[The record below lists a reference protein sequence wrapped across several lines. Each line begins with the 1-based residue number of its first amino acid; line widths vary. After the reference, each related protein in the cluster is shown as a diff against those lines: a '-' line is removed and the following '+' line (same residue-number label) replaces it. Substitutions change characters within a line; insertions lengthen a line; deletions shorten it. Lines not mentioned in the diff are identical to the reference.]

1 MTAIDPTENNKDFRS
16 EIVALAASQV
26 SPELEDRLVTTIQR
40 LFEPAARAALLN
52 EKEFL
57 TEKEVGEL
65 FSISPSTLRTER
77 SRGIGPGYVKDG
89 KKVLYS
95 RKDLI
100 AYFKDRLVRHHG

>member
-1 MTAIDPTENNKDFRS
+1 MPTTGQSETNKDIRAEIVDLVASQMTS
-16 EIVALAASQV
+16 EIEDKLLA
-26 SPELEDRLVTTIQR
+26 TIQR
-40 LFEPAARAALLN
+40 MFEPAARVALLN

-57 TEKEVGEL
+57 TEKEVGDL
-65 FSISPSTLRTER
+65 FSIAPSTLRTER

-100 AYFKDRLVRHHG
+100 AYFKNRLVRHHG